1 MENHSK
7 TLVSWRDL
15 NYPLKKKGNS
25 KEKKEKQK
33 LRNKL
38 LISFKIILVGLIL
51 ISCGKTNKLENVDKI
66 LLFGDSLMSGYGL
79 KENQVLSVILE
90 NDLKEAG
97 YNIKIINGSV
107 SGDTSE
113 DGLDRIEEYTSGG
126 DIDLIVLG
134 LGAND
139 MLRRINPDQTENNLR
154 KIIEIIK
161 TKNIKIIL
169 AGMKASPT
177 NGLAY
182 KKKFDDIFPKLAE
195 EYDLTLIPFLLKKVA
210 LNPKLNQSDGIH
222 PNFEGA
228 KVISETIKESI
239 INFD

>member
-1 MENHSK
+1 MK
-7 TLVSWRDL
+7 
-15 NYPLKKKGNS
+15 
-25 KEKKEKQK
+25 
-33 LRNKL
+33 NKL
-38 LISFKIILVGLIL
+38 VLSFKIFLIGLIL
-51 ISCGKTNKLENVDKI
+51 TSCGESNKLENVNKI

-79 KENQVLSVILE
+79 KENQVLSIILE
-90 NDLKEAG
+90 KDLKDAG

-107 SGDTSE
+107 SGDTSD
-113 DGLDRIEEYTSGG
+113 DGLDRIEEYTS
-126 DIDLIVLG
+126 DSNIDLIILG

-139 MLRRINPDQTENNLR
+139 MLRRINPDQTESNLR

-161 TKNIKIIL
+161 TKKIKIIL

-182 KKKFDDIFPKLAE
+182 KRKFDDIFPKLAK
-195 EYDLTLIPFLLKKVA
+195 EYDLNLIPFLLKKVA

>member
-1 MENHSK
+1 
-7 TLVSWRDL
+7 
-15 NYPLKKKGNS
+15 
-25 KEKKEKQK
+25 
-33 LRNKL
+33 
-38 LISFKIILVGLIL
+38 
-51 ISCGKTNKLENVDKI
+51 
-66 LLFGDSLMSGYGL
+66 MSGYGL
-79 KENQVLSVILE
+79 KENQTLSIILE

-97 YNIKIINGSV
+97 YNIRVINGSV
-107 SGDTSE
+107 SGDTTE
-113 DGLDRIEEYTSGG
+113 DGLDRIEKYIS
-126 DIDLIVLG
+126 DSNIDLVILG

-182 KKKFDDIFPKLAE
+182 KKKFDDIFPKLAK

-222 PNFEGA
+222 PNYEGA
-228 KVISETIKESI
+228 KVISETIKDI
-239 INFD
+239 LIN

>member
-1 MENHSK
+1 MK
-7 TLVSWRDL
+7 
-15 NYPLKKKGNS
+15 
-25 KEKKEKQK
+25 
-33 LRNKL
+33 NKL
-38 LISFKIILVGLIL
+38 LLFFKIFLINL
-51 ISCGKTNKLENVDKI
+51 LLLGCGETNKLEDINKI
-66 LLFGDSLMSGYGL
+66 VLFGDSLMSGYGL
-79 KENQVLSVILE
+79 KENQALSIILE
-90 NDLKEAG
+90 NDLKETG
-97 YNIKIINGSV
+97 YNIRVINGSV

-113 DGLDRIEEYTSGG
+113 DGLNRIEEYTSGG

-161 TKNIKIIL
+161 AKNIKIIL

-182 KKKFDDIFPKLAE
+182 KKRFDDIFPKLAE

>member
-1 MENHSK
+1 MK
-7 TLVSWRDL
+7 
-15 NYPLKKKGNS
+15 
-25 KEKKEKQK
+25 
-33 LRNKL
+33 NKL
-38 LISFKIILVGLIL
+38 LLFFKTVLFSLIL
-51 ISCGKTNKLENVDKI
+51 ISCSEVNRLENVNKV

-79 KENQVLSVILE
+79 KENQALSIILE

-97 YNIKIINGSV
+97 YNIKVVNGSV

-113 DGLDRIEEYTSGG
+113 DGLDRIEEYTPDS

-182 KKKFDDIFPKLAE
+182 KKKFDDIFPKLAK
-195 EYDLTLIPFLLKKVA
+195 EYDLNLIPFLLKKVA

-222 PNFEGA
+222 PNFEGT
-228 KVISETIKESI
+228 KVISETVKKSI
-239 INFD
+239 INLE

>member
-1 MENHSK
+1 MK
-7 TLVSWRDL
+7 
-15 NYPLKKKGNS
+15 
-25 KEKKEKQK
+25 
-33 LRNKL
+33 NKL
-38 LISFKIILVGLIL
+38 LIFFKTFLISLILV
-51 ISCGKTNKLENVDKI
+51 SCSKTNKLENVNKI

-79 KENQVLSVILE
+79 KENHVLSIILE
-90 NDLKEAG
+90 NDLKDAG
-97 YNIKIINGSV
+97 YNIKVINGSV

-113 DGLDRIEEYTSGG
+113 DGLDRIEEYVSNI

-139 MLRRINPDQTENNLR
+139 MLRRINPDQIESNLR

-161 TKNIKIIL
+161 GNDIDIIL

-182 KKKFDDIFPKLAE
+182 KKKFDDIFPELAN
-195 EYDLTLIPFLLKKVA
+195 EYDLNLIPFLLKKVA

>member
-1 MENHSK
+1 M
-7 TLVSWRDL
+7 
-15 NYPLKKKGNS
+15 
-25 KEKKEKQK
+25 
-33 LRNKL
+33 
-38 LISFKIILVGLIL
+38 
-51 ISCGKTNKLENVDKI
+51 ISCSDTNKLENVNKI

-79 KENQVLSVILE
+79 KEDQTLSIILE
-90 NDLKEAG
+90 NDLKDAG
-97 YNIKIINGSV
+97 YNIKVINGSV

-113 DGLDRIEEYTSGG
+113 DGLDRIKEYTSGG
-126 DIDLIVLG
+126 NIDLIVLG

-139 MLRRINPDQTENNLR
+139 MLRRINPDQTESNLR
-154 KIIEIIK
+154 TIIEIIK

-182 KKKFDDIFPKLAE
+182 KKKFDDIFPKLADE
-195 EYDLTLIPFLLKKVA
+195 FDLNLIPFLLKKVA

-222 PNFEGA
+222 PNFEGSR
-228 KVISETIKESI
+228 VISETIKESI

>member
-1 MENHSK
+1 M
-7 TLVSWRDL
+7 T
-15 NYPLKKKGNS
+15 
-25 KEKKEKQK
+25 
-33 LRNKL
+33 
-38 LISFKIILVGLIL
+38 
-51 ISCGKTNKLENVDKI
+51 SCNKTNKLDDVNEI

-79 KENQVLSVILE
+79 KENQALSIILE
-90 NDLKEAG
+90 NDLKEVG
-97 YNIKIINGSV
+97 YNIKVINGSV

-113 DGLDRIEEYTSGG
+113 DGLDRIEEYTSDS

-161 TKNIKIIL
+161 NNKIKIIL
-169 AGMKASPT
+169 SGMKASPT

-195 EYDLTLIPFLLKKVA
+195 EYDLNLIPFLLKKVA
-210 LNPKLNQSDGIH
+210 LNPKFNQSDGIH
-222 PNFEGA
+222 PNYEGA

-239 INFD
+239 INLD

>member
-1 MENHSK
+1 MK
-7 TLVSWRDL
+7 
-15 NYPLKKKGNS
+15 
-25 KEKKEKQK
+25 
-33 LRNKL
+33 NKL
-38 LISFKIILVGLIL
+38 LLLFRTLLFSLVL
-51 ISCGKTNKLENVDKI
+51 ISCSENNKLDSVNKI

-79 KENQVLSVILE
+79 KEKQALSIVLE

-97 YNIKIINGSV
+97 YNIVVINGSV

-113 DGLDRIEEYTSGG
+113 DGLDRIEEYISDS

-139 MLRRINPDQTENNLR
+139 MLRRINPDQIESNLR

-161 TKNIKIIL
+161 INNIDIIL

-182 KKKFDDIFPKLAE
+182 KKKFDDIFPRLAK
-195 EYDLTLIPFLLKKVA
+195 EYDLNLIPFLLKKVA
-210 LNPKLNQSDGIH
+210 FNPKLNQSDGVH
-222 PNFEGA
+222 PNYEGS
-228 KVISETIKESI
+228 KVISNTIKESI
-239 INFD
+239 VNLD

>member
-1 MENHSK
+1 M
-7 TLVSWRDL
+7 T
-15 NYPLKKKGNS
+15 
-25 KEKKEKQK
+25 
-33 LRNKL
+33 
-38 LISFKIILVGLIL
+38 
-51 ISCGKTNKLENVDKI
+51 SCSKTNKLDDVNEI

-79 KENQVLSVILE
+79 KEKQTLSIILE

-97 YNIKIINGSV
+97 YNIKVVNGSV

-113 DGLDRIEEYTSGG
+113 DGLDRIEEYTPDS

-195 EYDLTLIPFLLKKVA
+195 EYDLNLIPFLLKEVA
-210 LNPKLNQSDGIH
+210 LNPKFNQSDGIH
-222 PNFEGA
+222 PNYEGA

-239 INFD
+239 INLD

>member
-1 MENHSK
+1 M
-7 TLVSWRDL
+7 T
-15 NYPLKKKGNS
+15 
-25 KEKKEKQK
+25 
-33 LRNKL
+33 
-38 LISFKIILVGLIL
+38 
-51 ISCGKTNKLENVDKI
+51 SCSKTNKLDDVNEI

-79 KENQVLSVILE
+79 KENQALSIILE

-97 YNIKIINGSV
+97 YNIKVINGSV

-113 DGLDRIEEYTSGG
+113 DGLDRIEEYTPDS

-139 MLRRINPDQTENNLR
+139 MLRRINPDQTEKNLG

-161 TKNIKIIL
+161 NKNIKIIL

-195 EYDLTLIPFLLKKVA
+195 EYDLNLIPFLLKKVA
-210 LNPKLNQSDGIH
+210 LNPKFNQSDGIH
-222 PNFEGA
+222 PNYEGA
-228 KVISETIKESI
+228 KLISEIIKESI
-239 INFD
+239 INLD

>member
-1 MENHSK
+1 MK
-7 TLVSWRDL
+7 
-15 NYPLKKKGNS
+15 
-25 KEKKEKQK
+25 
-33 LRNKL
+33 NKL
-38 LISFKIILVGLIL
+38 LIFVKTLLISLIL
-51 ISCGKTNKLENVDKI
+51 ISCSETNKLENINNV

-79 KENQVLSVILE
+79 KEDQTLSIILE
-90 NDLKEAG
+90 KDLKDAG
-97 YNIKIINGSV
+97 YNIKVINGSV

-113 DGLDRIEEYTSGG
+113 DGLDRIEEYVSNS

-161 TKNIKIIL
+161 AKNIKIIL

-182 KKKFDDIFPKLAE
+182 KKKFDDIFPNLAE

>member
-1 MENHSK
+1 
-7 TLVSWRDL
+7 
-15 NYPLKKKGNS
+15 
-25 KEKKEKQK
+25 
-33 LRNKL
+33 
-38 LISFKIILVGLIL
+38 
-51 ISCGKTNKLENVDKI
+51 
-66 LLFGDSLMSGYGL
+66 MSGYGL
-79 KENQVLSVILE
+79 KKKQALSIILE
-90 NDLKEAG
+90 NDLKETG
-97 YNIKIINGSV
+97 YNIRVINGSV

-113 DGLDRIEEYTSGG
+113 DGLDRIEEYVSDS

-182 KKKFDDIFPKLAE
+182 KKKFDDIFPKLAKV
-195 EYDLTLIPFLLKKVA
+195 YDLNLIPFLLKKVA

-222 PNFEGA
+222 PNYEGA
-228 KVISETIKESI
+228 KVISETIRESI
-239 INFD
+239 INLD

>member
-1 MENHSK
+1 MKNNLLIFFK
-7 TLVSWRDL
+7 T
-15 NYPLKKKGNS
+15 
-25 KEKKEKQK
+25 
-33 LRNKL
+33 L
-38 LISFKIILVGLIL
+38 LISLIL
-51 ISCGKTNKLENVDKI
+51 ISCSENNKLENVNKI

-79 KENQVLSVILE
+79 KENQALSIILE
-90 NDLKEAG
+90 NDLKETG
-97 YNIKIINGSV
+97 YNIRVINGSV
-107 SGDTSE
+107 SGDTSG
-113 DGLDRIEEYTSGG
+113 DGLYRIEEYTSGG
-126 DIDLIVLG
+126 DVDLIVLG

-139 MLRRINPDQTENNLR
+139 MLRRINPDQTESNLR

-182 KKKFDDIFPKLAE
+182 KKRFDDIFPKLAE

-222 PNFEGA
+222 PNFDGA

>member
-1 MENHSK
+1 MK
-7 TLVSWRDL
+7 
-15 NYPLKKKGNS
+15 
-25 KEKKEKQK
+25 
-33 LRNKL
+33 NKL
-38 LISFKIILVGLIL
+38 LIFVKTLLISLIL
-51 ISCGKTNKLENVDKI
+51 ISCSDNNKLENVNKI

-79 KENQVLSVILE
+79 KENQALSIILE
-90 NDLKEAG
+90 NDLKETG
-97 YNIKIINGSV
+97 YNIRVINGSV
-107 SGDTSE
+107 SGYTSE
-113 DGLDRIEEYTSGG
+113 DGLYRIEEYTSGG

-139 MLRRINPDQTENNLR
+139 MLRRINPDQTESNLR
-154 KIIEIIK
+154 NIIEIVK
-161 TKNIKIIL
+161 TNNINIIL

>member
-1 MENHSK
+1 MK
-7 TLVSWRDL
+7 
-15 NYPLKKKGNS
+15 
-25 KEKKEKQK
+25 
-33 LRNKL
+33 NKL
-38 LISFKIILVGLIL
+38 LIFFKTLLISLIL
-51 ISCGKTNKLENVDKI
+51 ISCSENNKLKNVNKI
-66 LLFGDSLMSGYGL
+66 LLFGDSLMSGHGL
-79 KENQVLSVILE
+79 KEDQTLSIMLE
-90 NDLKEAG
+90 NDLKDAG
-97 YNIKIINGSV
+97 YNIKIVNGSV

-113 DGLDRIEEYTSGG
+113 DGLDRIEEYVSNS

-139 MLRRINPDQTENNLR
+139 MLRRIDPDQTENNLR

-222 PNFEGA
+222 PNFEGT
-228 KVISETIKESI
+228 KVISETIKKSI
-239 INFD
+239 INLD

>member
-1 MENHSK
+1 MK
-7 TLVSWRDL
+7 
-15 NYPLKKKGNS
+15 
-25 KEKKEKQK
+25 
-33 LRNKL
+33 NKL
-38 LISFKIILVGLIL
+38 LIFFKTLLISLIL
-51 ISCGKTNKLENVDKI
+51 ISCSENNKLENVNKI

-79 KENQVLSVILE
+79 KENQTLSIILE

-161 TKNIKIIL
+161 TNNINIIL
-169 AGMKASPT
+169 AGMKTSPT

-222 PNFEGA
+222 PNFEGSR
-228 KVISETIKESI
+228 VISETIKKSI

>member
-1 MENHSK
+1 MR
-7 TLVSWRDL
+7 TT
-15 NYPLKKKGNS
+15 
-25 KEKKEKQK
+25 
-33 LRNKL
+33 
-38 LISFKIILVGLIL
+38 LISLIL
-51 ISCGKTNKLENVDKI
+51 IGCGKTDKLENVNKI

-79 KENQVLSVILE
+79 KEDQTLSIILE

-97 YNIKIINGSV
+97 YNVKVINGSV

-113 DGLDRIEEYTSGG
+113 DGLDRIEEYAYDT
-126 DIDLIVLG
+126 DIDLIILG

-222 PNFEGA
+222 PNFKGA
-228 KVISETIKESI
+228 KVISKTIKESI
-239 INFD
+239 INLD

>member
-1 MENHSK
+1 MK
-7 TLVSWRDL
+7 
-15 NYPLKKKGNS
+15 
-25 KEKKEKQK
+25 
-33 LRNKL
+33 NKL
-38 LISFKIILVGLIL
+38 LIFFKTLLISLIL
-51 ISCGKTNKLENVDKI
+51 ISCSDNNKLENVNKI

-79 KENQVLSVILE
+79 KEDQTLSIILE
-90 NDLKEAG
+90 NDLKNVG
-97 YNIKIINGSV
+97 YNIKVINGSV

-113 DGLDRIEEYTSGG
+113 DGLDRIGEYTSDS
-126 DIDLIVLG
+126 DIDLIILG

-182 KKKFDDIFPKLAE
+182 KKKFDDVFPKLAE

>member
-1 MENHSK
+1 MK
-7 TLVSWRDL
+7 
-15 NYPLKKKGNS
+15 
-25 KEKKEKQK
+25 
-33 LRNKL
+33 NKL
-38 LISFKIILVGLIL
+38 LIFFKTLLISLIL
-51 ISCGKTNKLENVDKI
+51 ISCSENNKLENVNKI

-79 KENQVLSVILE
+79 KKNQALSIILE
-90 NDLKEAG
+90 NDLKETG
-97 YNIKIINGSV
+97 FNIRVINGSV

-113 DGLDRIEEYTSGG
+113 DGLYRIEEYTSGS

-182 KKKFDDIFPKLAE
+182 KKKFDDIFPKLAK
-195 EYDLTLIPFLLKKVA
+195 EYNLDLIPFLLKKVA

-222 PNFEGA
+222 PNYEGIII
-228 KVISETIKESI
+228 ISETIKQSI
-239 INFD
+239 IN

>member
-1 MENHSK
+1 
-7 TLVSWRDL
+7 
-15 NYPLKKKGNS
+15 
-25 KEKKEKQK
+25 
-33 LRNKL
+33 
-38 LISFKIILVGLIL
+38 
-51 ISCGKTNKLENVDKI
+51 
-66 LLFGDSLMSGYGL
+66 MSGYGL
-79 KENQVLSVILE
+79 KENQALSIILE
-90 NDLKEAG
+90 NDLKEVG
-97 YNIKIINGSV
+97 YNIKVINGSV

-113 DGLDRIEEYTSGG
+113 DGLDRIEEYVSNS

-161 TKNIKIIL
+161 TKNIRIIL

-182 KKKFDDIFPKLAE
+182 KKKFDNIFPKLADK
-195 EYDLTLIPFLLKKVA
+195 YDLNLIPFLLKKVA

-222 PNFEGA
+222 PNYEGA
-228 KVISETIKESI
+228 KVISETIKDI
-239 INFD
+239 LIN